1 MTAEYADSEQRFA
14 VCATQTKA
22 KPPQDVFL
30 TREEAE
36 ARAKIIGCEGS
47 HPMEIG
53 GQMFFMP
60 CDLHDDYDALNP
72 TGMAKSNCNCE
83 ARMDQIIPNSK
94 GIQSI
99 IEDEESVTIVFSKV
113 ATAPP
118 EPEELE
124 EDGGHLEDEEDEMD
138 EKSAFHVA
146 AELKAYHEDDE
157 DKPAGRFTGYASIF
171 GNTDLGNDVI
181 EKGAFSK
188 TLRRTGAKG
197 VKLLYQHDAKMPIGV
212 FRSIEE
218 DEKGLRV
225 EGELAM
231 RTEKGREA
239 YELMKMGALDGLS
252 IGFRTT
258 PKGYHYD
265 KKTKRRII
273 KELELMEI
281 SVVTFPMNPKAKVR
295 SMKASEMSIRDWER
309 GMRDAFGI
317 SRSEA
322 KAAARAVFNTIG
334 QREADEASLLASLD
348 KLSKTLKS

>member
-1 MTAEYADSEQRFA
+1 MPIPKPRSDESTTAFMRRCMGDPTMTAEYADSEQRFA

-72 TGMAKSNCNCE
+72 TGLAKSNCNCE

-197 VKLLYQHDAKMPIGV
+197 VKLLYQHI
-212 FRSIEE
+212 
-218 DEKGLRV
+218 
-225 EGELAM
+225 
-231 RTEKGREA
+231 
-239 YELMKMGALDGLS
+239 
-252 IGFRTT
+252 
-258 PKGYHYD
+258 
-265 KKTKRRII
+265 
-273 KELELMEI
+273 
-281 SVVTFPMNPKAKVR
+281 
-295 SMKASEMSIRDWER
+295 
-309 GMRDAFGI
+309 
-317 SRSEA
+317 
-322 KAAARAVFNTIG
+322 
-334 QREADEASLLASLD
+334 
-348 KLSKTLKS
+348 

>member
-1 MTAEYADSEQRFA
+1 MKTNRL
-14 VCATQTKA
+14 
-22 KPPQDVFL
+22 DVL
-30 TREEAE
+30 R
-36 ARAKIIGCEGS
+36 
-47 HPMEIG
+47 
-53 GQMFFMP
+53 
-60 CDLHDDYDALNP
+60 LY
-72 TGMAKSNCNCE
+72 
-83 ARMDQIIPNSK
+83 
-94 GIQSI
+94 
-99 IEDEESVTIVFSKV
+99 
-113 ATAPP
+113 
-118 EPEELE
+118 
-124 EDGGHLEDEEDEMD
+124 
-138 EKSAFHVA
+138 
-146 AELKAYHEDDE
+146 
-157 DKPAGRFTGYASIF
+157 F

-281 SVVTFPMNPKAKVR
+281 SVVTF
-295 SMKASEMSIRDWER
+295 SMKASEMAIRDWER